1 MNAKI
6 KSTCSYFPFS
16 PYKWQQT
23 YEVAAY
29 AEVISFKHLPLY
41 MESGRDLNQPVLK
54 SVKQLIYN
62 YIT

>member
-1 MNAKI
+1 M
-6 KSTCSYFPFS
+6 YFSFS

-23 YEVAAY
+23 YEISAY
-29 AEVISFKHLPLY
+29 AKVIAFRHLPLY

-62 YIT
+62 SIT